1 MWWESR
7 QGELGKPQRREGSG
21 VLGRRMAQARD
32 LYDVFET
39 QGAAV
44 VAGWM
49 EGWGEEKTIWLSS
62 CVLSWME
69 QVLSCCAL
77 ESSKVGNL

>member
-1 MWWESR
+1 MWWESG
-7 QGELGKPQRREGSG
+7 QGELGKPLRRESSG
-21 VLGRRMAQARD
+21 VLGRRMAH
-32 LYDVFET
+32 LYYVFET

-49 EGWGEEKTIWLSS
+49 EGWREEKTIWLSS

-69 QVLSCCAL
+69 QALGCCAL
-77 ESSKVGNL
+77 EKSKVGSL